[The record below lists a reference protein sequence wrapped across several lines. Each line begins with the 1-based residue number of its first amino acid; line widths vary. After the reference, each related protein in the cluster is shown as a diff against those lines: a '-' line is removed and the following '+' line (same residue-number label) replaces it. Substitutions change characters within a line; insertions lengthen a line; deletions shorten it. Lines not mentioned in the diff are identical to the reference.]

1 MNSFSNEKLAK
12 NYLHHS
18 ILIAILYFSG
28 RSGAVKTSYLY
39 DLKRTSE
46 GKLLLIREDETEEKD
61 VFREHE
67 DHR

>member
-12 NYLHHS
+12 KYHHHS
-18 ILIAILYFSG
+18 ILVAVLYFSG

-39 DLKRTSE
+39 DLKRNSE
-46 GKLLLIREDETEEKD
+46 GKLLLIREDESEERD